1 MEAARSEIVIV
12 TIRPGIDI
20 TQTCFRMGNR
30 HFELKALHDLETRH
44 SAHHPLTRNAGLLAA
59 LAVLALV
66 FLSPFMRPAGII
78 ATAIVLCGLL
88 FVVFFSAQHRPRR
101 QELWASYHGH
111 TMQIFASDDPWLF
124 GAVERQLH
132 RSIAEVR
139 HGKRQVPPTTTKSAV
154 PHPSTMHPSN
164 TYPGMVAG

>member
-1 MEAARSEIVIV
+1 MEAARSETVVV

-20 TQTCFRMGNR
+20 TQTCFRVGNR
-30 HFELKALHDLETRH
+30 HFELEALRELETRH
-44 SAHHPLTRNAGLLAA
+44 AGYHPLTRNAGVLAG

-66 FLSPFMRPAGII
+66 FLSQFMRPAGII

-88 FVVFFSAQHRPRR
+88 FVVFLSAQQRPRR
-101 QELWASYHGH
+101 QSLWANYRGH
-111 TMQIFASDDPWLF
+111 TVQIFATDDLWLF

-139 HGKRQVPPTTTKSAV
+139 HGKRQVPTATRSAV
-154 PHPSTMHPSN
+154 PHPSTIHPS
-164 TYPGMVAG
+164 TYTPASF

>member
-1 MEAARSEIVIV
+1 MEAARSETVVV

-30 HFELKALHDLETRH
+30 HFELDSLRDLETRQ
-44 SAHHPLTRNAGLLAA
+44 SAHHPLTRNAGVLAG

-66 FLSPFMRPAGII
+66 FGSRFMRPAGII

-88 FVVFFSAQHRPRR
+88 FVVFISVQRRPRR
-101 QELWASYHGH
+101 QELWATYRGH
-111 TMQIFASDDPWLF
+111 TMQIFVSDDPWLF
-124 GAVERQLH
+124 GAIERQLH

-139 HGKRQVPPTTTKSAV
+139 AGKRQVPPSNTRPAV

-164 TYPGMVAG
+164 TESGLAW

>member
-1 MEAARSEIVIV
+1 MEAANSELVIV

-30 HFELKALHDLETRH
+30 HFELNLLRDLETRH
-44 SAHHPLTRNAGLLAA
+44 SAHHPLTRNAGVLAG
-59 LAVLALV
+59 LAVLALI

-88 FVVFFSAQHRPRR
+88 FVVLMSAQRRPRR
-101 QELWASYHGH
+101 QQLWATYRGR
-111 TMQIFASDDPWLF
+111 TVQIFASDDHWLF

-139 HGKRQVPPTTTKSAV
+139 AGKRQVPTNTRPAV
-154 PHPSTMHPSN
+154 PHPSTLHPS
-164 TYPGMVAG
+164 TYTPSSF